1 MRSRCSRRARAGRAV
16 RFAAA
21 IEGIDL
27 GNVTAVEEARDAAVM
42 KLVTEQRDLLD
53 QMNITRPDGSIDFD
67 LLSSLSSSE

>member
-1 MRSRCSRRARAGRAV
+1 M
-16 RFAAA
+16 
-21 IEGIDL
+21 

>member
-1 MRSRCSRRARAGRAV
+1 MLTACTGRAA
-16 RFAAA
+16 RFTAA
-21 IEGIDL
+21 IQGVDL
-27 GNVTAVEEARDAAVM
+27 GNVTAVEEARDAAIT